1 MAPLDATADICS
13 PAHFDPFDVLSVSIA
28 GDILSVTVEYSGGC
42 ETHAWG
48 ACWSGSWLRSLPP
61 KATLNLSHDAM
72 DDACDL
78 WVSETLLI
86 DVSSITE
93 DAAEHYPGDTY
104 DIAVGTQEVR
114 VPGRD

>member
-1 MAPLDATADICS
+1 M
-13 PAHFDPFDVLSVSIA
+13 SIA

-104 DIAVGTQEVR
+104 DIAVGSKEVR

>member
-1 MAPLDATADICS
+1 MIP
-13 PAHFDPFDVLSVSIA
+13 
-28 GDILSVTVEYSGGC
+28 ILGLYV
-42 ETHAWG
+42 
-48 ACWSGSWLRSLPP
+48 
-61 KATLNLSHDAM
+61 D
-72 DDACDL
+72 
-78 WVSETLLI
+78 LI